1 VEGAIV
7 QNLMLKL
14 DRWLRRR
21 RTLVLGV
28 WIVLVIAAAPLA
40 AKQSEH
46 LSGGGYA
53 IPGSQSKQ
61 LLARLPG
68 IAPGVEHA
76 QLAGVLVPTAGA
88 GVAEMREGL
97 AHLGE
102 ATRGVAHISLS
113 PVARAQAEHAI
124 GAAGTHQRTLI
135 VPYSLTVNEEG
146 ATNVAEALRG
156 KLDLNGS
163 DDGPVALH
171 LVGQSALWAGLQ
183 DLSKKDLSKA
193 EATGFPI
200 VALILVAVFGS
211 LIAATLPL
219 ALGAV
224 SVLITGAII
233 YLLSLTMEMSVFVT
247 NMASMIGIGVAVD
260 YSLFVLA
267 RYRQEI
273 RAGAAPERA
282 RATALATSGVAVI
295 FSGATVVTALVGLYI
310 VHAAAIRSMAL
321 GAIVVVTVSVLA
333 ASTLLPCIISLLGAR
348 THGRG
353 RVFARVSAVAVS
365 LRERIR
371 GSGRRADAAA
381 QVEVRANARS
391 SDGLGSGFWAR
402 WTALVTR
409 RPALTAA
416 TATMVMLALAAPAL
430 HLHTTDGA
438 LRQFPKGNETL
449 RGFQAAATITGPG
462 ASSPI
467 EVVAPAGEQAKVKQL
482 LSADPEVRDLEP
494 TILSRSGREVLIRAI
509 PRHDGESP
517 QGREAVARLRSQ
529 MPAGVL
535 IGGVGAYLSDYHQ
548 EVIGS
553 MWKVAL
559 FVMTVTFF
567 VLLLLLRSIVLPL
580 KAVVMNL
587 LSVSAAY
594 GVLALVFGTVETL
607 ILPLVLAVV
616 FGLSMDYEVFLLS
629 RIRERYAATG
639 DTRRAVV
646 EGLSSSASTI
656 TSAALIMV
664 CVFSVFALTGVPSIK
679 ELGLGCAMAIAIDAT
694 IVRLVLVPTAME
706 LFGKWNWWLPRG
718 VAQRLPNTSIEALG
732 QHAVAAVAGTQRQ
745 PALSAPQS

>member
-1 VEGAIV
+1 M

-14 DRWLRRR
+14 DRWLRRHR
-21 RTLVLGV
+21 AAVIGTWLVL
-28 WIVLVIAAAPLA
+28 VLAAVPFA

-46 LSGGGYA
+46 LSGGGYT
-53 IPGSQSKQ
+53 IPGSDSQKVLKQ
-61 LLARLPG
+61 LPA
-68 IAPGVEHA
+68 IAPGA
-76 QLAGVLVPTAGA
+76 QQARLAGVLAPTSNATA
-88 GVAEMREGL
+88 SEMSAAL
-97 AHLGE
+97 AQLDA
-102 ATRGVAHISLS
+102 ATRSIAHVSVS
-113 PVARAQAEHAI
+113 PAVRIQMLRAIA
-124 GAAGTHQRTLI
+124 AAGTHQRTLVI
-135 VPYSLTVNEEG
+135 PFNMTVNEEG
-146 ATNVAEALRG
+146 ATNVATKLRG
-156 KLDLNGS
+156 KLDLNGP

-183 DLSKKDLSKA
+183 DLSKKDLAKA

-211 LIAATLPL
+211 LIAASLPL
-219 ALGAV
+219 ALGLV

-233 YLLSLTMEMSVFVT
+233 YFLSLTMEMSVFVT

-273 RAGAAPERA
+273 RAGADPVKA

-295 FSGATVVTALVGLYI
+295 FSGLTVVTALVGLYM
-310 VHAAAIRSMAL
+310 VRAAAIRSMAL

-333 ASTLLPCIISLLGAR
+333 ASTLLPCLISLLGER
-348 THGRG
+348 THTQG
-353 RVFARVSAVAVS
+353 RVSAWIS
-365 LRERIR
+365 
-371 GSGRRADAAA
+371 
-381 QVEVRANARS
+381 ARLPS
-391 SDGLGSGFWAR
+391 PKGFWGS
-402 WTALVTR
+402 WTARVTR

-416 TATMVMLALAAPAL
+416 TAAIAMLALASPAL
-430 HLHTTDGA
+430 HLKTTDGA

-449 RGFQAAATITGPG
+449 RGFQAAATVTGPG
-462 ASSPI
+462 GSTPF
-467 EVVAPAGEQAKVKQL
+467 EVIVPKSAAATVRRVLAIDPQVLSVAP
-482 LSADPEVRDLEP
+482 
-494 TILSRSGREVLIRAI
+494 TIISSNGQEVLIRAT
-509 PRHDGESP
+509 PRNDGESP
-517 QGREAVARLRSQ
+517 QGQEAVKRLRSHL
-529 MPAGVL
+529 PADAL
-535 IGGVGAYLSDYHQ
+535 LGGDAAYLADYHA

-567 VLLLLLRSIVLPL
+567 VLMLLLRSIVLPL

-594 GVLALVFGTVETL
+594 GVLTLVFGSVETL

-646 EGLSSSASTI
+646 EGLSSSAPTI

-679 ELGLGCAMAIAIDAT
+679 ELGLGCALAIAIDAT

-706 LFGKWNWWLPRG
+706 LFGKWNWWLPHG
-718 VAQRLPNTSIEALG
+718 VARILPDTSIEALG
-732 QHAVAAVAGTQRQ
+732 QHAVAAVKVAERR
-745 PALSAPQS
+745 PAAIAD

>member
-1 VEGAIV
+1 M
-7 QNLMLKL
+7 QTFMLKL
-14 DRWLRRR
+14 DSWLRRHR
-21 RTLVLGV
+21 RVVIGAWVVL
-28 WIVLVIAAAPLA
+28 LLAAVPFA

-46 LSGGGYA
+46 LSGGGYT
-53 IPGSQSKQ
+53 IPGSDSQKVLKQ
-61 LLARLPG
+61 LPA
-68 IAPGVEHA
+68 IAPGA
-76 QLAGVLVPTAGA
+76 QKARLAGVLAPTSSATAG
-88 GVAEMREGL
+88 EMSAAL
-97 AHLGE
+97 AQLDA
-102 ATRGVAHISLS
+102 ATRSTAHVSVS
-113 PVARAQAEHAI
+113 PATQVQMQRAIA
-124 GAAGTHQRTLI
+124 AAGRHQRTLV
-135 VPYSLTVNEEG
+135 VPFDMTVNEEG
-146 ATNVAEALRG
+146 ATNLATKLRAE
-156 KLDLNGS
+156 LDLNGP

-200 VALILVAVFGS
+200 VALILIAVFGS
-211 LIAATLPL
+211 LIAASLPL
-219 ALGAV
+219 ALGLV
-224 SVLITGAII
+224 SVLITGAIV
-233 YLLSLTMEMSVFVT
+233 YFLSLSMEMSVFVT

-273 RAGAAPERA
+273 RAGADPLKA

-295 FSGATVVTALVGLYI
+295 FSGLTVVTALVGLYM
-310 VHAAAIRSMAL
+310 VRAAAIRSMAL

-333 ASTLLPCIISLLGAR
+333 ASTLLPCLISLLGER
-348 THGRG
+348 THTRG
-353 RVFARVSAVAVS
+353 RLFVRISARLPSPK
-365 LRERIR
+365 
-371 GSGRRADAAA
+371 
-381 QVEVRANARS
+381 
-391 SDGLGSGFWAR
+391 GFWES
-402 WTALVTR
+402 WTARVTR

-416 TATMVMLALAAPAL
+416 TAAIAMLALASPAL
-430 HLHTTDGA
+430 HLRTTDGA

-449 RGFQAAATITGPG
+449 RGFQAAAAVTGAG
-462 ASSPI
+462 ASTPF
-467 EVVAPAGEQAKVKQL
+467 EAVAPRSKAGAVRRVLAADREV
-482 LSADPEVRDLEP
+482 LSVAP
-494 TILSRSGREVLIRAI
+494 TIVSRDGQEVLIRAT

-517 QGREAVARLRSQ
+517 QGQEAVKRLRSQ
-529 MPAGVL
+529 LPTGAL
-535 IGGVGAYLSDYHQ
+535 LGGDQAYLADYHS
-548 EVIGS
+548 EVLGS

-567 VLLLLLRSIVLPL
+567 VLMLLLRSIVLPL

-594 GVLALVFGTVETL
+594 GVLTLVFGSVETL

-646 EGLSSSASTI
+646 EGLSASAPTI

-679 ELGLGCAMAIAIDAT
+679 ELGLGCALAIAIDAT

-706 LFGKWNWWLPRG
+706 LFGKWNWWLPGG
-718 VAQRLPNTSIEALG
+718 VERILPNTSIEALG
-732 QHAVAAVAGTQRQ
+732 QHAVAAVAKSERRGVATDI
-745 PALSAPQS
+745 A

>member
-1 VEGAIV
+1 M
-7 QNLMLKL
+7 QTFMLKL

-21 RTLVLGV
+21 RPIVIGVWLVLF
-28 WIVLVIAAAPLA
+28 LAALPFA

-46 LSGGGYA
+46 LSSGGYA
-53 IPGSQSKQ
+53 IPGSQSQRFVAQ
-61 LLARLPG
+61 LPK
-68 IAPGVEHA
+68 IAPGA
-76 QLAGVLVPTAGA
+76 QHGLLAGVLEAKKGASAAEMTRALAKLDAATAGA
-88 GVAEMREGL
+88 ANV
-97 AHLGE
+97 
-102 ATRGVAHISLS
+102 SLS
-113 PVARAQAEHAI
+113 PNVRVQTQRAI
-124 GAAGTHQRTLI
+124 DAAGARQRTLV
-135 VPYSLTVNEEG
+135 VPLTLSVNEEG
-146 ATNVAEALRG
+146 AGNVATELRQR
-156 KLDLNGS
+156 LDLNGPDS
-163 DDGPVALH
+163 GPVELH
-171 LVGQSALWAGLQ
+171 LVGQNALWAGLQ
-183 DLSKKDLSKA
+183 DLSKRDLATA
-193 EATGFPI
+193 EKIGFPI

-233 YLLSLTMEMSVFVT
+233 YFLSLTMEMSVFVT

-273 RAGAAPERA
+273 SAGANPDRA

-295 FSGATVVTALVGLYI
+295 FSGATVVTALLGLYI

-321 GAIVVVTVSVLA
+321 GAIVVVAVSVLA
-333 ASTLLPCIISLLGAR
+333 ASTLLPTLISLLGAR

-353 RVFARVSAVAVS
+353 RVFAW
-365 LRERIR
+365 I
-371 GSGRRADAAA
+371 
-381 QVEVRANARS
+381 S
-391 SDGLGSGFWAR
+391 SRMPSPKNFWER

-416 TATMVMLALAAPAL
+416 TAAIAMLALAMPAL
-430 HLHTTDGA
+430 KLHTADGA

-449 RGFQAAATITGPG
+449 RGFQAAAAVEGPG

-467 EVVAPAGEQAKVKQL
+467 EAIVPAHEAAHARAVMA
-482 LSADPEVRDLEP
+482 ADPEIRDIAEV
-494 TILSRSGREVLIRAI
+494 IVSENGADVLIRAI
-509 PRHDGESP
+509 PRHDGESS
-517 QGREAVARLRSQ
+517 QGQEAIKRLRAHL
-529 MPAGVL
+529 PAGTLV
-535 IGGVGAYLSDYHQ
+535 GGTAAYLSDYHA
-548 EVIGS
+548 EVMGS

-559 FVMTVTFF
+559 FVMCVTFL
-567 VLLLLLRSIVLPL
+567 VLMLLLRSIVLPL

-594 GVLALVFGTVETL
+594 GVLTLVFGTVETL

-646 EGLSSSASTI
+646 EGLSSSAPTI

-679 ELGLGCAMAIAIDAT
+679 ELGLGCALAIAIDAT

-706 LFGKWNWWLPRG
+706 LFGKWNWWLPGGIAR
-718 VAQRLPNTSIEALG
+718 ALPDTSIEALG
-732 QHAVAAVAGTQRQ
+732 QHALTAMKVGEHRPAVATD
-745 PALSAPQS
+745 

>member
-1 VEGAIV
+1 V

-14 DRWLRRR
+14 DSWLRHRR
-21 RTLVLGV
+21 ALVLGT
-28 WIVLVIAAAPLA
+28 WIVLVIVAAPLA

-53 IPGSQSKQ
+53 IPGSQSKE
-61 LLARLPG
+61 LLGRLPR
-68 IAPGVEHA
+68 IAPGAQHA
-76 QLAGVLVPTAGA
+76 QLAGVLVPGTGA
-88 GVAEMREGL
+88 SAAEMSAGL
-97 AHLGE
+97 ARLGE
-102 ATRGVAHISLS
+102 ATRGTAHVGLS
-113 PVARAQAEHAI
+113 PAARTQAEHEI
-124 GAAGTHQRTLI
+124 QAAGAHQHTLI
-135 VPYSLTVNEEG
+135 VPYTLTVNEEG

-156 KLDLNGS
+156 KLDLNGP
-163 DDGPVALH
+163 DNGPVALH

-183 DLSKKDLSKA
+183 DLSKKDLAKA

-273 RAGAAPERA
+273 RAGAAPDRA

-333 ASTLLPCIISLLGAR
+333 ASTLLPSIISLLGVR

-353 RVFARVSAVAVS
+353 RVFARVAS
-365 LRERIR
+365 LGSLLRDRLR
-371 GSGRRADAAA
+371 GDGRRHNAGADTQVGGSAA
-381 QVEVRANARS
+381 S
-391 SDGLGSGFWAR
+391 SYQLGSGFWAR

-416 TATMVMLALAAPAL
+416 TAAIVMLGLATPAL
-430 HLHTTDGA
+430 HLKTADGA
-438 LRQFPKGNETL
+438 LRQFPAGNETL
-449 RGFQAAATITGPG
+449 RGFQAAAAITGLG
-462 ASSPI
+462 AISPI
-467 EVVAPAGEQAKVKQL
+467 EVVAPASEQARVRQL
-482 LSADPEVRDLEP
+482 LSADPEVRNLEP
-494 TILSRSGREVLIRAI
+494 TIVSTSGREVLIRAI

-517 QGREAVARLRSQ
+517 QGRAAIARLRSV
-529 MPAGVL
+529 MPEGVL
-535 IGGVGAYLSDYHQ
+535 VGGVGAYLSDYHQ
-548 EVIGS
+548 EVINS

-580 KAVVMNL
+580 KAVAMNL

-594 GVLALVFGTVETL
+594 GVLTLVFGTVETL

-732 QHAVAAVAGTQRQ
+732 QHAVAAVAGAERR
-745 PALSAPQS
+745 AAVSAQQS

>member
-1 VEGAIV
+1 M
-7 QNLMLKL
+7 QTFMLKL

-21 RTLVLGV
+21 RRVVIGVWLVL
-28 WIVLVIAAAPLA
+28 VLAAAPFA
-40 AKQSEH
+40 ARQSEH
-46 LSGGGYA
+46 LSGGGYT
-53 IPGSQSKQ
+53 IPGSDSQKVLKQ
-61 LLARLPG
+61 LPA
-68 IAPGVEHA
+68 IAPGA
-76 QLAGVLVPTAGA
+76 QKARLAGVLASTGSATAG
-88 GVAEMREGL
+88 EMSAAL
-97 AHLGE
+97 AQLDA
-102 ATRGVAHISLS
+102 ATRGTAHVSISPALRIQTQ
-113 PVARAQAEHAI
+113 RAIA
-124 GAAGTHQRTLI
+124 AAGAHQRTLV
-135 VPYSLTVNEEG
+135 VPFDMTVNEEG
-146 ATNVAEALRG
+146 ATNVATKLRG
-156 KLDLNGS
+156 ELDLNGP
-163 DDGPVALH
+163 DDGSVALH

-211 LIAATLPL
+211 LIAASLPL
-219 ALGAV
+219 ALGLV

-233 YLLSLTMEMSVFVT
+233 YFLSLTMEMSVFVT

-273 RAGAAPERA
+273 RAGADPLEA

-295 FSGATVVTALVGLYI
+295 FSGATVVTALVGLYL
-310 VHAAAIRSMAL
+310 VRAAAIRSMAL

-333 ASTLLPCIISLLGAR
+333 ASTLLPSIISLLGER
-348 THGRG
+348 THTRG
-353 RVFARVSAVAVS
+353 RMFAWISARLPS
-365 LRERIR
+365 PK
-371 GSGRRADAAA
+371 
-381 QVEVRANARS
+381 
-391 SDGLGSGFWAR
+391 GFWES
-402 WTALVTR
+402 WTARVTR

-416 TATMVMLALAAPAL
+416 TAAIAMLALASPAL
-430 HLHTTDGA
+430 HLKTTDGA

-449 RGFQAAATITGPG
+449 RGFQAAATVTGPG
-462 ASSPI
+462 ASSPF
-467 EVVAPAGEQAKVKQL
+467 EVIAPKSQAAAVRRVLTADDEVLSVAP
-482 LSADPEVRDLEP
+482 
-494 TILSRSGREVLIRAI
+494 TITSSNGQEVLIRAT

-517 QGREAVARLRSQ
+517 QGQEAVKRLRSHL
-529 MPAGVL
+529 PADAL
-535 IGGVGAYLSDYHQ
+535 LGGDAAYLADYHA

-567 VLLLLLRSIVLPL
+567 VLMLLLRSIVLPL

-594 GVLALVFGTVETL
+594 GVLTLVFGSVETL

-646 EGLSSSASTI
+646 EGLSSSAPTI

-679 ELGLGCAMAIAIDAT
+679 ELGLGCALAIAIDAT

-706 LFGKWNWWLPRG
+706 LFGKWNWWLPHG
-718 VAQRLPNTSIEALG
+718 VARIMPDTSIEALG
-732 QHAVAAVAGTQRQ
+732 QHAVAAVSGRPSSRAA
-745 PALSAPQS
+745 PAPQSP

>member
-1 VEGAIV
+1 V

-14 DRWLRRR
+14 DRWLRRH
-21 RTLVLGV
+21 RTPVIATWLVL
-28 WIVLVIAAAPLA
+28 VLAAVPFA

-46 LSGGGYA
+46 LSGGGYT
-53 IPGSQSKQ
+53 IPGSESQKVLKQ
-61 LLARLPG
+61 LPA
-68 IAPGVEHA
+68 IAPGA
-76 QLAGVLVPTAGA
+76 QKARLAGVLAPTSSATA
-88 GVAEMREGL
+88 AEMNAAL
-97 AHLGE
+97 VQLDA
-102 ATRGVAHISLS
+102 ATRTTAHTSISAS
-113 PVARAQAEHAI
+113 VRIQTQRAI
-124 GAAGTHQRTLI
+124 TAAGNHQRTLV
-135 VPYSLTVNEEG
+135 VPFDMTVGEEG
-146 ATNVAEALRG
+146 ATNIATKLRG
-156 KLDLNGS
+156 KLDLNGH
-163 DDGPVALH
+163 DDRPVAVH

-200 VALILVAVFGS
+200 VALILIAVFGS
-211 LIAATLPL
+211 LIAASLPL
-219 ALGAV
+219 ALGLV

-233 YLLSLTMEMSVFVT
+233 YFLSLTMEMSVFVT

-273 RAGAAPERA
+273 RAGANPVKA

-295 FSGATVVTALVGLYI
+295 FSGLTVVTALVGLYM
-310 VHAAAIRSMAL
+310 VRAAAIRSMAL

-333 ASTLLPCIISLLGAR
+333 ASTLLPCLISLLGER
-348 THGRG
+348 THTRG
-353 RVFARVSAVAVS
+353 RVFARISARLPS
-365 LRERIR
+365 PK
-371 GSGRRADAAA
+371 
-381 QVEVRANARS
+381 
-391 SDGLGSGFWAR
+391 GFWES
-402 WTALVTR
+402 WTGRVTR

-416 TATMVMLALAAPAL
+416 TAAIAMLALASPAL
-430 HLHTTDGA
+430 HLKTKDGA

-449 RGFQAAATITGPG
+449 RGFEAAAAVTGPG
-462 ASSPI
+462 ASTPF
-467 EVVAPAGEQAKVKQL
+467 EVIAPKSEAATVRRVLAADREVLSVAPAIV
-482 LSADPEVRDLEP
+482 SAN
-494 TILSRSGREVLIRAI
+494 GQEVLIRAT

-517 QGREAVARLRSQ
+517 QEREAVTRLRSHL
-529 MPAGVL
+529 PAGAL
-535 IGGVGAYLSDYHQ
+535 LGGDAAYLADYHA
-548 EVIGS
+548 EVMGS

-567 VLLLLLRSIVLPL
+567 VLMLLLRSIVLPL

-594 GVLALVFGTVETL
+594 GVLTLVFGSVETL

-646 EGLSSSASTI
+646 EGLSSSAPTI

-679 ELGLGCAMAIAIDAT
+679 ELGLGCALAIAIDAT

-706 LFGKWNWWLPRG
+706 LFGKWNWWLPGGLARY
-718 VAQRLPNTSIEALG
+718 LPDTSIEALG
-732 QHAVAAVAGTQRQ
+732 QHAVAAIKATERQ
-745 PALSAPQS
+745 AAVVSD

>member
-1 VEGAIV
+1 M

-14 DRWLRRR
+14 DRWLQHRRA
-21 RTLVLGV
+21 LVLGV
-28 WIVLVIAAAPLA
+28 WIVLVVAAAPLA

-53 IPGSQSKQ
+53 IPGSQSKE
-61 LLARLPG
+61 LLARLPR
-68 IAPGVEHA
+68 IAPGAQHA
-76 QLAGVLVPTAGA
+76 QLAGVLVPTASA
-88 GVAEMREGL
+88 NAAKMKEGL
-97 AHLGE
+97 AHLAD
-102 ATRGVAHISLS
+102 ATQGTANVSLS
-113 PVARAQAEHAI
+113 PAARAQAEHAI
-124 GAAGTHQRTLI
+124 QAAGAHQRTLI
-135 VPYSLTVNEEG
+135 VPFNLTVNEEG

-156 KLDLNGS
+156 KLDLNGP

-183 DLSKKDLSKA
+183 DLSKKDLAKA

-273 RAGAAPERA
+273 RAGADPDRA

-333 ASTLLPCIISLLGAR
+333 ASTLLPTIISLLGAR

-353 RVFARVSAVAVS
+353 RVFARVSALAES
-365 LRERIR
+365 LRQRLR
-371 GSGRRADAAA
+371 GGGRLDADASAK
-381 QVEVRANARS
+381 ERASAGP

-416 TATMVMLALAAPAL
+416 TAAIVMLALAAPAL

-438 LRQFPKGNETL
+438 LRQLPKGNETL
-449 RGFQAAATITGPG
+449 RGFQAAAAITGPG

-467 EVVAPAGEQAKVKQL
+467 EVIAPASEQTKVKQL
-482 LSADPEVRDLEP
+482 LSADPEVRNLEP

-517 QGREAVARLRSQ
+517 QGREAIARLRAQ

-548 EVIGS
+548 EVISS

-594 GVLALVFGTVETL
+594 GVLTLVFGTVETL

-639 DTRRAVV
+639 NTRRAVV

-706 LFGKWNWWLPRG
+706 LFGRWNWWLPRG

-732 QHAVAAVAGTQRQ
+732 QHAVAAVAGAERR
-745 PALSAPQS
+745 PAVSAQQS

>member
-1 VEGAIV
+1 V

-14 DRWLRRR
+14 DVWLRGHRA
-21 RTLVLGV
+21 LVLGV
-28 WIVLVIAAAPLA
+28 WIVLVVAAAPLA

-53 IPGSQSKQ
+53 IPGSQSKE

-68 IAPGVEHA
+68 IAPGAQHA
-76 QLAGVLVPTAGA
+76 QLAGVLVPSAAATAG
-88 GVAEMREGL
+88 EMREGL
-97 AHLGE
+97 AHLE
-102 ATRGVAHISLS
+102 DATRGTAHVTLS
-113 PVARAQAEHAI
+113 PAARTQAEHAI
-124 GAAGTHQRTLI
+124 RTAGARQRTLI
-135 VPYSLTVNEEG
+135 VPYSLAVNEEG

-156 KLDLNGS
+156 KLDLNGP

-183 DLSKKDLSKA
+183 DLSKKDLAKA

-273 RAGAAPERA
+273 RAGAEPDHA

-333 ASTLLPCIISLLGAR
+333 AATLLPTIISLLGTR
-348 THGRG
+348 THQRG
-353 RVFARVSAVAVS
+353 RVFARVAATAGA
-365 LRERIR
+365 LRDRVFA
-371 GSGRRADAAA
+371 GRRRGPRTRADVHGAGTAAGG
-381 QVEVRANARS
+381 E
-391 SDGLGSGFWAR
+391 LGSGFWAR

-416 TATMVMLALAAPAL
+416 TAAIVMLALASPAL
-430 HLHTTDGA
+430 HLKTADGA
-438 LRQFPKGNETL
+438 LRQFPNGNETL
-449 RGFQAAATITGPG
+449 RGFQAAAAITGPG
-462 ASSPI
+462 AISPI
-467 EVVAPAGEQAKVKQL
+467 EVIAPASVQARVTQL
-482 LSADPEVRDLEP
+482 LRADPEVRELQP
-494 TILSRSGREVLIRAI
+494 AIVSKSGREVLIRAI

-517 QGREAVARLRSQ
+517 QGRAVVARLRAR

-535 IGGVGAYLSDYHQ
+535 IGGVAAYLSDYHY
-548 EVIGS
+548 EVIDS

-567 VLLLLLRSIVLPL
+567 VLMLLLRSIVLPL

-594 GVLALVFGTVETL
+594 GVLTLVFGTVETL

-646 EGLSSSASTI
+646 EGLSSSAATI

-718 VAQRLPNTSIEALG
+718 IARRLPDTSIEALG
-732 QHAVAAVAGTQRQ
+732 QHAVAAVASAERGPAVSVQRG
-745 PALSAPQS
+745 